1 MLKLAWDLFSSNS
14 QWAVLFKSRFFSHGQ
29 PIRYFAQSSVWHG
42 VKNHIS
48 TIIQNTLWIVRTGD
62 RIMWTDNWLGEPLV
76 NLFNIDPFFHSSFS
90 GKVSEV
96 IDNGHWNL
104 PPSLLVPEVTS
115 GLASIT
121 LPREQL
127 PDSFVWTHFADG
139 RLTSQHAVSFLRS
152 AAPSLP
158 WADRI
163 WTSCIPPSHS
173 FSYWR
178 LMHGKM
184 PTDENLRNKGCV
196 IVSVCCF
203 CLNSVETSEHLFL
216 HCTFSSD
223 LWAWLGG
230 KLHRSIDCTSIAS
243 LLNCIPTHCS
253 SQVSNI
259 YLAAILHTVHII
271 WLARNAFRFQSQ
283 VPSIHSAKVRVH
295 SLIAMSGN
303 ASTGKCLPSDSAF
316 LEKFSIASH
325 RRKYKDIILVLWKS
339 PSSPWLK
346 VNTDGL
352 VVDGLAACGGIFRDP
367 LGTFLGAFTCNI
379 GIASVFHAEILA
391 FILAMKHAAQR
402 GWRNLWLESDSTS
415 ALMIFFELCL
425 SDESIN

>member
-121 LPREQL
+121 LPQEQL
-127 PDSFVWTHFADG
+127 PDSLVWTHSADG
-139 RLTSQHAVSFLRS
+139 QLTSKQTVSFLRP
-152 AAPSLP
+152 AALLLP

-184 PTDENLRNKGCV
+184 PTDDNLRNKGCV
-196 IVSVCCF
+196 IVSV
-203 CLNSVETSEHLFL
+203 
-216 HCTFSSD
+216 
-223 LWAWLGG
+223 
-230 KLHRSIDCTSIAS
+230 
-243 LLNCIPTHCS
+243 
-253 SQVSNI
+253 
-259 YLAAILHTVHII
+259 
-271 WLARNAFRFQSQ
+271 
-283 VPSIHSAKVRVH
+283 
-295 SLIAMSGN
+295 
-303 ASTGKCLPSDSAF
+303 
-316 LEKFSIASH
+316 
-325 RRKYKDIILVLWKS
+325 
-339 PSSPWLK
+339 
-346 VNTDGL
+346 
-352 VVDGLAACGGIFRDP
+352 
-367 LGTFLGAFTCNI
+367 
-379 GIASVFHAEILA
+379 VFV
-391 FILAMKHAAQR
+391 
-402 GWRNLWLESDSTS
+402 
-415 ALMIFFELCL
+415 
-425 SDESIN
+425 